1 MMFCKPHNIKE
12 NNQNSWE
19 KNKISYFPNFERNI
33 ELLKLVWSLRN
44 FSPAVQMLLKLAGS

>member
-19 KNKISYFPNFERNI
+19 KNKISDFPNFERNI